1 MTMFALRKTN
11 CLNAIVYHEFASKL
25 KGITK
30 KMKIIRNTADSI
42 FRTIT
47 LIVVYTLVSVS
58 ETFLEYLGKRSKEGI
73 LETINKAVK

>member
-1 MTMFALRKTN
+1 M
-11 CLNAIVYHEFASKL
+11 NAIVYHEMVSKL

-47 LIVVYTLVSVS
+47 LVVVYMLVSIS
-58 ETFLEYLGKRSKEGI
+58 DTFFGLTRQKK
-73 LETINKAVK
+73 

>member
-1 MTMFALRKTN
+1 M
-11 CLNAIVYHEFASKL
+11 NAIVYHEFVSKL

-58 ETFLEYLGKRSKEGI
+58 ETVFGMSRQKK
-73 LETINKAVK
+73 

>member
-1 MTMFALRKTN
+1 M
-11 CLNAIVYHEFASKL
+11 NAIVYHEFASKL

-47 LIVVYTLVSVS
+47 LVVVYMLVSIS
-58 ETFLEYLGKRSKEGI
+58 ETFFGLKRQRK
-73 LETINKAVK
+73 

>member
-1 MTMFALRKTN
+1 M
-11 CLNAIVYHEFASKL
+11 NAIVYHEMVSKL

-47 LIVVYTLVSVS
+47 LVVVYMLVSVS
-58 ETFLEYLGKRSKEGI
+58 ETFFGLTRQKK
-73 LETINKAVK
+73 

>member
-1 MTMFALRKTN
+1 M
-11 CLNAIVYHEFASKL
+11 NAIVYHEFASKL

-47 LIVVYTLVSVS
+47 LVVVYMLVSIS
-58 ETFLEYLGKRSKEGI
+58 DTFFGLTRQKK
-73 LETINKAVK
+73 

>member
-1 MTMFALRKTN
+1 M
-11 CLNAIVYHEFASKL
+11 NAIVYHEFASKQ

-47 LIVVYTLVSVS
+47 LLVVYMLVSVS
-58 ETFLEYLGKRSKEGI
+58 ETLFGLTRQKK
-73 LETINKAVK
+73 

>member
-1 MTMFALRKTN
+1 MTMFALSKKN
-11 CLNAIVYHEFASKL
+11 CLNAIVYHEFVSKL

-58 ETFLEYLGKRSKEGI
+58 ETVFGMSRQKK
-73 LETINKAVK
+73 

>member
-30 KMKIIRNTADSI
+30 EMKIIRNTADSI

-58 ETFLEYLGKRSKEGI
+58 ETFLEYLGKNKEGI

>member
-1 MTMFALRKTN
+1 M
-11 CLNAIVYHEFASKL
+11 NAIVYHEFASKL

-58 ETFLEYLGKRSKEGI
+58 ETFFRIPRQKK
-73 LETINKAVK
+73 

>member
-1 MTMFALRKTN
+1 M
-11 CLNAIVYHEFASKL
+11 NAIVYHEIASKL

-42 FRTIT
+42 FRTFT

-58 ETFLEYLGKRSKEGI
+58 ETFFGLTRQKK
-73 LETINKAVK
+73 

>member
-1 MTMFALRKTN
+1 MNT
-11 CLNAIVYHEFASKL
+11 IVYHEFASKL

-58 ETFLEYLGKRSKEGI
+58 ETFFRIPRQKK
-73 LETINKAVK
+73 

>member
-1 MTMFALRKTN
+1 MTMFVFAKTN
-11 CLNAIVYHEFASKL
+11 YLNAIVYHEFASKL

-47 LIVVYTLVSVS
+47 LIVVYTLVSIS
-58 ETFLEYLGKRSKEGI
+58 ETFFGLTRQKK
-73 LETINKAVK
+73 

>member
-1 MTMFALRKTN
+1 M
-11 CLNAIVYHEFASKL
+11 NAIVYHEIASKL

-58 ETFLEYLGKRSKEGI
+58 ETFFGLTRQKK
-73 LETINKAVK
+73 

>member
-1 MTMFALRKTN
+1 MTMFALRKIN

-58 ETFLEYLGKRSKEGI
+58 ETFFRIPRQKK
-73 LETINKAVK
+73 

>member
-1 MTMFALRKTN
+1 MTMFSLRKTN
-11 CLNAIVYHEFASKL
+11 CLNAIVYHEFKSKL